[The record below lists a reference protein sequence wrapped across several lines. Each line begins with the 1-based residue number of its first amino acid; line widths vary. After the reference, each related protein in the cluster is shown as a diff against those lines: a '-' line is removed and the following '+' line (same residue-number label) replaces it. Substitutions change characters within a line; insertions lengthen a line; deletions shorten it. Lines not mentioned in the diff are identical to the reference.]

1 MLRFLSYTIN
11 LSIFSSIIRLHLHL
25 CVPIVLASI
34 FLSLPFLLFF
44 SNFIS
49 CRSSRS
55 KGKAGISICLRDPG
69 GHLSPIPT
77 REMDDSCLATDPLSG
92 EIARGNALGSIRYSS
107 LDPSQYRYRCL
118 SKKEITRLYIYFII
132 IRENINPFS
141 RIY

>member
-25 CVPIVLASI
+25 CMPIVLASI

-49 CRSSRS
+49 RRSSRS
-55 KGKAGISICLRDPG
+55 KGKCICLRDPG

-77 REMDDSCLATDPLSG
+77 REIDDSCSATDPLSG